1 MESEELL
8 KQRFQSALKTNT
20 KETPSQ
26 NRLVLPIIACILI
39 LLVGL
44 YFKDN
49 IRISKSSKPQ
59 VSSTDPLFQEF

>member
-1 MESEELL
+1 MESEDLL
-8 KQRFQSALKTNT
+8 KQRFQSALDSNNKG
-20 KETPSQ
+20 TPSQ

-49 IRISKSSKPQ
+49 IQIPKSSKPQ
-59 VSSTDPLFQEF
+59 VSFADPLFQEF